1 MSYSKPD
8 TDVGLGKPHDDT
20 VASPLRPKS
29 VVVETLATPPTT
41 GAHHNINQAHMRPL
55 HRSVH
60 RGLIAT

>member
-29 VVVETLATPPTT
+29 IVVETLVTPPTT
-41 GAHHNINQAHMRPL
+41 GAHHNIYQAHMRSL
-55 HRSVH
+55 SRFVH
-60 RGLIAT
+60 MGLVAT